1 MADDLIYQ
9 NLKFERRWMRFERAM
24 WLLMT
29 AMLIAACFGVFGRG
43 AYARTTTQSG
53 PIEVKFD
60 RVVRARSQSQ
70 LTVKLSESATQSG
83 QVRMIVS
90 GDLLGRARILE
101 MHPEPSETT
110 ALDKAAA
117 LTFNVEP
124 GKPATVTFVQ
134 QVQGFGRIQSH
145 LGVDNGPAVA
155 IDQIIL
161 P

>member
-43 AYARTTTQSG
+43 AYARTTAQSG
-53 PIEVKFD
+53 PVELKYD
-60 RVVRARSQSQ
+60 RLLRSRSQSQ

-83 QVRMIVS
+83 HVRLIVS

-101 MHPEPSETT
+101 MHPEPSERA
-110 ALDKAAA
+110 ALDQAAA

-124 GKPATVTFVQ
+124 GKPATVTFIQ

-145 LGVDNGPAVA
+145 VGVDTGPDVV